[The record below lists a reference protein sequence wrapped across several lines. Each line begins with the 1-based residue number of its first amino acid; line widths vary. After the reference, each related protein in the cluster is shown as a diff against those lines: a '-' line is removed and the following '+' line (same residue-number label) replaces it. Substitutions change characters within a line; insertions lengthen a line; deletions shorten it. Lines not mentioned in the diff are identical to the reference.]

1 MKGGSGV
8 KLLEAKEATVWS
20 EILLVTSDWRE
31 MKKCERDA
39 GDERSS
45 TGTQHLTFRDNVVHE
60 PLNDEQ

>member
-20 EILLVTSDWRE
+20 EILLVTS
-31 MKKCERDA
+31 ERDA